1 MKLSIGCVF
10 FIIATVTLLSNSPI
24 SRASNDGV
32 ADYIQL
38 KSKAVQELS
47 KIGPGEISKELAEK
61 DEKVREQLA
70 LMLSKIIPRS
80 MVAGY
85 VGSGKPNL
93 ETLLPEL
100 GYGKLDGMTW
110 NKWFEGGTFLFV
122 STPAL
127 VRQWYSATK
136 QDKSSILAESQFISS
151 IKADDKALF
160 KKLAVIDEF
169 YSTAIESDSRW
180 TTLGEIPTKVP
191 PNFDFLLVTVGQ
203 SSQDIPMAQPT
214 DVQVVAQLRG
224 FIFIFRKS
232 IVDLGAQIN
241 ECDAIFKSQWSLSEK
256 LDEQY
261 RATRDQTVFKK
272 MLDIQDAASLDAV
285 SCYRQLI
292 GKQSFV
298 PLIQAKVERFI
309 SALTDGKN

>member
-1 MKLSIGCVF
+1 MKFNIGCVC
-10 FIIATVTLLSNSPI
+10 IVIAIVTLLSNSTI
-24 SRASNDGV
+24 SRASNDDV
-32 ADYIQL
+32 ANYAQL
-38 KSKAVQELS
+38 KDKAVKDLS
-47 KIGPGEISKELAEK
+47 KIGPGEISKELTVK
-61 DEKVREQLA
+61 DEKVREQLT
-70 LMLSKIIPRS
+70 LILSKIIPWS

-85 VGSGKPNL
+85 IGPGKPNL

-110 NKWFEGGTFLFV
+110 DKWYEGGTFLFV

-127 VRQWYSATK
+127 VRQWYSTTK
-136 QDKSSILAESQFISS
+136 QDKSSILAESQSINS

-203 SSQDIPMAQPT
+203 SSQDIPTAQPT

-224 FIFIFRKS
+224 FIFIFRES
-232 IVDLGAQIN
+232 IVDLDAQIN
-241 ECDAIFKSQWSLSEK
+241 ECDTIFKSKWSLSEK

-261 RATRDQTVFKK
+261 RATRDQTVFKQI
-272 MLDIQDAASLDAV
+272 LDIQDAASLDAV
-285 SCYRQLI
+285 SCYQQSI

-298 PLIQAKVERFI
+298 PLIQTKVERFI
-309 SALTDGKN
+309 SALIVGKN